1 MAAAVNRAGVTT
13 GAAGRP
19 AAVAIGV
26 AGSPAGAV
34 DAAGAEVSD
43 VDVKTV
49 FLHRPGGVEP
59 YPDQPCLTA
68 HGPRTPRG
76 IPKNWSKPSAP
87 HCSASRR

>member
-1 MAAAVNRAGVTT
+1 MAAGVNRAGV
-13 GAAGRP
+13 AGSS
-19 AAVAIGV
+19 AAVVIGV
-26 AGSPAGAV
+26 AVSPAGAV
-34 DAAGAEVSD
+34 AAVCAEVAD
-43 VDVKTV
+43 VDVKVV